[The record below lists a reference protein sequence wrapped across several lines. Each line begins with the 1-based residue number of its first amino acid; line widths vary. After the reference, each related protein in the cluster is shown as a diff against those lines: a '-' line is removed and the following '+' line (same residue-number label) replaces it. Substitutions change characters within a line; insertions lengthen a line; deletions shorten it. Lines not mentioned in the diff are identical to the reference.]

1 MKIIPLTSAATYVD
15 GVATSLERDVEIDLP
30 TKKAQA
36 LIKGGIA
43 KAAPKDEP
51 EPKPAEKPA
60 PASTKAAAPAET
72 K

>member
-1 MKIIPLTSAATYVD
+1 VKIIPLTSAATYVD

-36 LIKGGIA
+36 LIKAGIA
-43 KAAPKDEP
+43 KAAPKDP
-51 EPKPAEKPA
+51 EPAEKPA
-60 PASTKAAAPAET
+60 PAANKTAAPAET

>member
-15 GVATSLERDVEIDLP
+15 GVATSLERDIEIDLP
-30 TKKAQA
+30 TKKAQS
-36 LIKGGIA
+36 LIKAGIA

-51 EPKPAEKPA
+51 AEKPA
-60 PASTKAAAPAET
+60 PASNKAAAPAET